1 MVDTSVRECQCGV
14 CAIWRGRWRRSLSPV
29 ALTRAFK
36 QRWNYTNVA
45 RGSYTERMSDES
57 RLGLCASC
65 AHARRVD
72 SARGSQFLLCGLA
85 QTDARFA
92 KYPRLPVIRCAGY
105 EPNTELRGGTDD
117 PQKNT
122 EDTEAN

>member
-1 MVDTSVRECQCGV
+1 MLESLECG
-14 CAIWRGRWRRSLSPV
+14 
-29 ALTRAFK
+29 
-36 QRWNYTNVA
+36 

-65 AHARRVD
+65 THARRVD
-72 SARGSQFLLCGLA
+72 SARGSQFLLCGLSE
-85 QTDARFA
+85 TDARFA

-117 PQKNT
+117 PQRNT
-122 EDTEAN
+122 EDTEDTEGD